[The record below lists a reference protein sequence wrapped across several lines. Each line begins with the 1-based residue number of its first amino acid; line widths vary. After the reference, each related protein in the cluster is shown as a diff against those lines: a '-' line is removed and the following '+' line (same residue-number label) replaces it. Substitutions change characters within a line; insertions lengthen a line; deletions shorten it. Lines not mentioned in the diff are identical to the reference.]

1 MFYNIKKGQKSS
13 PLLRKTIGLINFTTQ
28 IKRMMNY
35 GTDRTIFEIREF

>member
-13 PLLRKTIGLINFTTQ
+13 PLLRKTVGMINFTTY

-35 GTDRTIFEIREF
+35 GTDRTISEIRGF